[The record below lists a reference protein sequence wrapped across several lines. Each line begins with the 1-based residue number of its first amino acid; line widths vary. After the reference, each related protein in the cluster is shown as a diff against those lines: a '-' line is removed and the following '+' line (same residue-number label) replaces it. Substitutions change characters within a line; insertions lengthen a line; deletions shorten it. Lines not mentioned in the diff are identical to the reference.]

1 MEGFGDEN
9 ASVVSPVARWEH
21 DAWMMHRFYLD
32 KASPHAV
39 YRWIGTLV
47 IVAVYCSRLYYV
59 RGFYIIVYGLGV
71 YIVNLL
77 SGFLSL
83 LVDPEHEHA
92 DGPLLS
98 TSCSDEFKPH
108 IRRLPEFKFWYS
120 FTRAFIMAF
129 AMTFFPVFDVPV
141 VWSILLCS
149 WTLLFVVTMG
159 CEIRYLIRY
168 KCTLFNIGKQ
178 VSFKNTVVRNHLQV
192 PVFPAWPESLV
203 GSWGHEDI
211 QRTWLPSRA
220 SWKLVQLDTKF
231 KFLQS
236 SRAAFDLGAASGGW
250 MQVEVQRVAL
260 GDLVKKIM
268 GVRAFDL
275 VLHDGSPNIGG
286 AWAQE
291 AMTQNSL
298 VIDAVRLATQFL
310 APKGT
315 FVTKVFRSQDYSSV
329 IYVLIRFDEQM
340 EDIPDQANERFVT
353 KREGSTKQRKCAVQ
367 SKRMLNNFWRV
378 MVTVIL
384 FFQIK
389 KYVIMKL
396 RGLYAK

>member
-32 KASPHAV
+32 KATPHAV

-92 DGPLLS
+92 DGPLLPI
-98 TSCSDEFKPH
+98 SCSDEFKPH

-168 KCTLFNIGKQ
+168 KCTLFNIRKQKYSGKKSPASTN
-178 VSFKNTVVRNHLQV
+178 VSCM
-192 PVFPAWPESLV
+192 A
-203 GSWGHEDI
+203 
-211 QRTWLPSRA
+211 
-220 SWKLVQLDTKF
+220 
-231 KFLQS
+231 
-236 SRAAFDLGAASGGW
+236 
-250 MQVEVQRVAL
+250 
-260 GDLVKKIM
+260 
-268 GVRAFDL
+268 
-275 VLHDGSPNIGG
+275 
-286 AWAQE
+286 
-291 AMTQNSL
+291 
-298 VIDAVRLATQFL
+298 
-310 APKGT
+310 
-315 FVTKVFRSQDYSSV
+315 
-329 IYVLIRFDEQM
+329 
-340 EDIPDQANERFVT
+340 
-353 KREGSTKQRKCAVQ
+353 
-367 SKRMLNNFWRV
+367 
-378 MVTVIL
+378 
-384 FFQIK
+384 
-389 KYVIMKL
+389 
-396 RGLYAK
+396 